1 MKLYDFDGYPLSD
14 RNATYEGL
22 SGQKDGILIDNEY
35 WIIKYPKK
43 ASKLKDIT
51 NMSYT
56 TSPLSEY
63 IGSHVYEILGYPVHR
78 TLLGIR
84 NRHIVVAC
92 KDFCSEN
99 QNLVEFKKLK
109 NVFDETLNDKLDSS
123 PSSSG
128 SSDHFV
134 PIEEIMIHLEYNP
147 TIQKIK
153 GLKERFWDCVVID
166 GFINNNDRNNGNWG
180 IIRDKRRKE
189 NDVVAPIFDN
199 GASFSPNV
207 PEEKIIRKLKDSQLM
222 LQGSCGGIT
231 AYSKNGEEKNAT
243 FKDIL
248 KLDVWELKDAI
259 KKNVPLIQKKL
270 PEINAMID
278 EIPEEFEGLSVIS
291 KARKEVYKQELS
303 LRMENL
309 LVPEY
314 KDIIAEELDAAIK
327 AVENKSGNSI
337 GKEGN
342 EKNGSHKC
350 DGMGGIS

>member
-1 MKLYDFDGYPLSD
+1 MKLYDFNKYPLSN
-14 RNATYEGL
+14 RNAMYGGNSGDKEGI
-22 SGQKDGILIDNEY
+22 SIGSEY
-35 WIIKYPKK
+35 WIVKYPKK
-43 ASKLKDIT
+43 ASKLKDVK
-51 NMSYT
+51 NMSYAFT
-56 TSPLSEY
+56 PLSEY
-63 IGSHVYEILGYPVHR
+63 IGSHIYEILGFAVHE
-78 TLLGIR
+78 TFLGIR
-84 NRHIVVAC
+84 DGYIVVGC
-92 KDFCSEN
+92 TDFCNDGEN
-99 QNLVEFKKLK
+99 LIEFRQLK
-109 NVFDETLNDKLDSS
+109 NTHNRVLSEKLDQCVFS
-123 PSSSG
+123 PDVSHLTLI
-128 SSDHFV
+128 DEV
-134 PIEEIMIHLEYNP
+134 MIHLDYNP
-147 TIQKIK
+147 SMQKID

-180 IIRDKRRKE
+180 IIRNKE
-189 NDVVAPIFDN
+189 SDVLAPVFDN
-199 GASFSPNV
+199 GAAFSPNV
-207 PEEKIIRKLKDSQLM
+207 PEYKIINKLNDGKSFIQS
-222 LQGSCGGIT
+222 SCSCVT
-231 AYSKNGEEKNAT
+231 AYSIDGKNNAL
-243 FKDIL
+243 FRDIL
-248 KLDVWELKDAI
+248 KLDVRELKDAI